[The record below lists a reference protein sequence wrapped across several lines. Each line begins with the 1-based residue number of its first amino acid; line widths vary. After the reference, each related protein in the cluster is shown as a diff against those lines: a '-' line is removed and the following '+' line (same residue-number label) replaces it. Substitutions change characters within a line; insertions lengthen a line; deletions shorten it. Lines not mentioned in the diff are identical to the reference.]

1 MLFRSPLDLNYCCLC
16 DLVASAAALL
26 SICWLITG
34 WMYPSSLSLCPS
46 YSSCLAPVTLML
58 VSLNII
64 PCSPAE
70 SWWTSCTYACPHCL
84 IILLSP

>member
-1 MLFRSPLDLNYCCLC
+1 SETDGQDRSSEHEMLFRSPLDLNYCCLC

-46 YSSCLAPVTLML
+46 YSSCLGTCHPH
-58 VSLNII
+58 
-64 PCSPAE
+64 
-70 SWWTSCTYACPHCL
+70 AC
-84 IILLSP
+84 LSKYNS